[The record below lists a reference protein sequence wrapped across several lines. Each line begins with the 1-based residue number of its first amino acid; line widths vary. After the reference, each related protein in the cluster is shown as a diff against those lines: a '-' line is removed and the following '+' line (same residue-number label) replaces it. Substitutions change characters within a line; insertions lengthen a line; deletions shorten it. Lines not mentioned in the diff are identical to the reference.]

1 MSFEDDVKVTEE
13 EIARLESGKLTL
25 EKVLESY
32 TRGRAALDSARKQ
45 LDKAEVKL
53 EELTDD
59 A

>member
-1 MSFEDDVKVTEE
+1 MSFEDDVKVAEE
-13 EIARLESGKLTL
+13 EAARIESGKLTL
-25 EKVLESY
+25 EEVLEAY

-45 LDKAEVKL
+45 LDKADVKL

>member
-25 EKVLESY
+25 EEVLEAY

-45 LDKAEVKL
+45 LDKADVKL